1 MAACPPAKTVGATD
15 WVPTKEFN
23 NVWDFVQNVA
33 LSKGAHAYKFGFEF
47 RSIKFPFFQ
56 VPDPHGIIG
65 FSNNET
71 AFPSGN
77 NASNGSSISSLTGDA
92 MASALLG
99 VVDSGAIST
108 TNFVFV
114 AARSLCRLRPGRLE
128 SKLETDV
135 EPRRPL

>member
-1 MAACPPAKTVGATD
+1 M
-15 WVPTKEFN
+15 
-23 NVWDFVQNVA
+23 
-33 LSKGAHAYKFGFEF
+33 
-47 RSIKFPFFQ
+47 KFPFFQ
-56 VPDPHGIIG
+56 VPDPHGNLG

-108 TNFVFV
+108 TNFVSSQKV
-114 AARSLCRLRPGRLE
+114 AYAGYAQDDWKVS
-128 SKLETDV
+128 SKTD
-135 EPRRPL
+135 R